1 MSHACIVYESAVCK
15 CTIYKSSIYKHSIY
29 KHVIYAIYRA
39 VIHEYK

>member
-1 MSHACIVYESAVCK
+1 MEKKKK

-29 KHVIYAIYRA
+29 KHVIYAIYKA

>member
-15 CTIYKSSIYKHSIY
+15 CTIYKSSIYKH
-29 KHVIYAIYRA
+29 VIYAIYKA